1 MATHTAGETTPGRHR
16 VCTRILDP
24 KFRLHKRRYL
34 AQCLL
39 ATLAVFTV
47 LSLLD
52 ALHQTVLV
60 AALGASAFIAFTM
73 PHIEASRPRYLVGG
87 YLVAIVVG
95 CSASGAAGI
104 AANSV
109 PVAAIGLVPVACAA
123 LATGVAMLIMVC
135 TDTEH
140 PPAAALALGFV
151 LNDWD
156 PLTALTVF
164 SGVVAIALIKESIK
178 GAMIDLL

>member
-1 MATHTAGETTPGRHR
+1 MATHTARETAPRRQR
-16 VCTRILDP
+16 VCYRILDP

-34 AQCLL
+34 LQCLL
-39 ATLAVFTV
+39 ATVAVFVV

-73 PHIEASRPRYLVGG
+73 PHIEASRPRYLLGG

-95 CSASGAAGI
+95 CSASGAEGAL
-104 AANSV
+104 ASSV
-109 PVAAIGLVPVACAA
+109 PQALTGLVPLACAA
-123 LATGVAMLIMVC
+123 LATGVAMLIMVS

-156 PLTALTVF
+156 PLTAVTVF
-164 SGVVAIALIKESIK
+164 AGVLAIALIKESIK